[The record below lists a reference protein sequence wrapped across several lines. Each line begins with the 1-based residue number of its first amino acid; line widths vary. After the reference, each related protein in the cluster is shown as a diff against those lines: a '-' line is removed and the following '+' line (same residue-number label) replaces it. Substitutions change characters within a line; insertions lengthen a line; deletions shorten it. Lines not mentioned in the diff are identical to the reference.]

1 MLPHTFPFLEFLL
14 VFYQWQTVTKAQS
27 LTNAVFWQTPVVFN
41 TSDPLDQGSV
51 VDSDSRLAVSQ
62 DFQVINTGADAD
74 YEHKRLLIDMS
85 NGCSNSTNL
94 SAIQQWNDQLLT
106 SSVTQSLPK
115 MALIERGECTW
126 NRKVSAV
133 NYLSILYHLNIQA
146 MLIYDNNTH
155 GFSNTSFELQPIGT
169 GEPLKQAHFNNNNTP
184 LPASRNITHM
194 DDNDLFR
201 NTSNASNSSS
211 NYLSVYFTTN
221 DHGRY
226 LKRLNPSYSSYSS
239 SSAKN
244 STFKLNLHQFYQIT
258 PYLSITLLNS
268 NQNDDGDN
276 NAGGGFSNL
285 LATSKGYL
293 SYIIA
298 LVAVFLIGVIFL
310 RWWRL
315 RRMRRQ
321 VAVENGQALHADYI
335 LQSRTD
341 QVDPLPVPMVNALP
355 IVYYSVDTINNA
367 TCVICLDD
375 YVENKSQVRMLPCRH
390 GFCVLCIDPWLT
402 QKSTFCPIC
411 KHDCLPP
418 DQREQ
423 REQRQY
429 NTTSSGNHNNID
441 ISDATTTLE
450 NGPRTV
456 IPHRNSS
463 DHNSYTPSINSH
475 H

>member
-1 MLPHTFPFLEFLL
+1 
-14 VFYQWQTVTKAQS
+14 
-27 LTNAVFWQTPVVFN
+27 
-41 TSDPLDQGSV
+41 
-51 VDSDSRLAVSQ
+51 
-62 DFQVINTGADAD
+62 
-74 YEHKRLLIDMS
+74 MS

-94 SAIQQWNDQLLT
+94 STIQQWNDQLLT

-133 NYLSILYHLNIQA
+133 NYLSLLYHLNIEA
-146 MLIYDNNTH
+146 VLIYDNNTH
-155 GFSNTSFELQPIGT
+155 SVSNASFELQPVGT
-169 GEPLKQAHFNNNNTP
+169 SESLKQAHFNNNTP
-184 LPASRNITHM
+184 LPANRNITHM
-194 DDNDLFR
+194 DDNDMFW
-201 NTSNASNSSS
+201 NGSDSSNSSS
-211 NYLSVYFTTN
+211 SNNYLSVYFTTN
-221 DHGRY
+221 DHGLY
-226 LKRLNPSYSSYSS
+226 LRRLNPSYSSYGSS
-239 SSAKN
+239 STKN
-244 STFKLNLHQFYQIT
+244 NTSMLNLHQFYQIT
-258 PYLSITLLNS
+258 PYLSTTLSNS
-268 NQNDDGDN
+268 NNNDDGDN
-276 NAGGGFSNL
+276 DTGGFSNM

-321 VAVENGQALHADYI
+321 VAAENGQALHADYI

-341 QVDPLPVPMVNALP
+341 QIDPLPVPMVNALP

-411 KHDCLPP
+411 KHNCLPS
-418 DQREQ
+418 DQRQQREQ
-423 REQRQY
+423 QQS
-429 NTTSSGNHNNID
+429 NTASSGNQNNID
-441 ISDATTTLE
+441 ISDATATLD
-450 NGPRTV
+450 NGREQL
-456 IPHRNSS
+456 SQQ
-463 DHNSYTPSINSH
+463 
-475 H
+475 